1 MAASLPMQLLAG
13 FVFLILLG
21 VAWVVFMGI
30 SGDPERGDAEPEPL
44 PSRKL
49 LAGVAFVAIL
59 IVATVVSEAIV
70 SD

>member
-21 VAWVVFMGI
+21 VGWVVYMGI
-30 SGDPERGDAEPEPL
+30 SRDPERGDVEPGAL
-44 PSRKL
+44 PPRRL
-49 LAGVAFVAIL
+49 LGGVAFVAIL